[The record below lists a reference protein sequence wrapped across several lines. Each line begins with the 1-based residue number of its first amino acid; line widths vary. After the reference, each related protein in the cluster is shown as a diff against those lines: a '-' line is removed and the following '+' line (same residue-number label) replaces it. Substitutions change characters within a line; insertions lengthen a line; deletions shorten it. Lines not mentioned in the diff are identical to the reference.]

1 MSSRTVD
8 AAERRPS
15 RWASMRTRTKV
26 MLAIFVVVLLAVVA
40 GFGIKV
46 PYVILRPGPAPNTL
60 GTFEGK
66 KVLTLSGAK
75 TYPTSGGL
83 HFTTVSMVGGPGNR
97 PSLIEYGL
105 AKLDDHAQIYEE
117 SQLFAPQTTREQVQQ
132 QNEAEMTGSQS
143 SAEVVAA
150 RQAGYD
156 VPEMIEIA
164 GISDSASEAKKLL
177 RVKDV
182 IVSVN
187 GVRIADSLSLQ
198 REMKKVTPGQKVQL
212 GITRGGKAMTFAVP
226 TTKVDDRAVMG
237 LTLNPKAT
245 MPFKVNISVG
255 DVGGP
260 SAGTM
265 FALAIYDELT
275 PGALTGGKQIAGTGT
290 MDSAG
295 DVGAIGGIR
304 EKVVGARQAGAT
316 AFLAPA
322 DNCAEL
328 KGHVPN
334 GLDVYRVATIK
345 DAISTVEH
353 VADGSTQGLPR
364 CG

>member
-1 MSSRTVD
+1 MIV
-8 AAERRPS
+8 AG
-15 RWASMRTRTKV
+15 
-26 MLAIFVVVLLAVVA
+26 VVVLLAVVA

-187 GVRIADSLSLQ
+187 GVKIADSLSLQ

-212 GITRGGKAMTFAVP
+212 GITRGGKVIAE
-226 TTKVDDRAVMG
+226 
-237 LTLNPKAT
+237 
-245 MPFKVNISVG
+245 NI
-255 DVGGP
+255 
-260 SAGTM
+260 
-265 FALAIYDELT
+265 E
-275 PGALTGGKQIAGTGT
+275 IAGLRRFKDDVTEVREGFECGINLGSFN
-290 MDSAG
+290 DLQIG
-295 DVGAIGGIR
+295 DLIATYEMR
-304 EKVVGARQAGAT
+304 EK
-316 AFLAPA
+316 P
-322 DNCAEL
+322 
-328 KGHVPN
+328 
-334 GLDVYRVATIK
+334 RV
-345 DAISTVEH
+345 
-353 VADGSTQGLPR
+353 
-364 CG
+364 